1 MAEADHPLEERLAD
15 LLADYDDGL
24 ARGSAPAVPVGDVP
38 PELGARLQEDAEF
51 VRLLDRLRPR
61 PSPLA
66 PLPEGEKGQS
76 EGVSPPGS
84 ASDPPGS
91 EPESE
96 GRYELLRLHACG
108 GIGRVWQARDDDLG
122 REVALKELL
131 PERAADPA
139 MAARFLREARIT
151 GRLQHPGIVPVYEMS
166 PGSDGEPP
174 FYTMRL
180 IRGQT
185 LTEATRA
192 YHRRQAAG
200 HRVHV
205 DRLGLIR
212 LLNAF
217 VSVCQTVAYAHTQGI
232 VHRDLKGQNVVLG
245 DFGEV
250 AVLDWGFAKLLASE
264 ARSQRSEVRE
274 QKSEVRDPAV
284 IPDACKADATD
295 VPTGYTQAG
304 QFPGTP
310 AYMAPE
316 QAEGRLDLI
325 DARTDV
331 FGLGAILYE
340 ILTGQP
346 PFVGT
351 DTTDVLRKAR
361 DSELIPPRS
370 LAEDAPAALA
380 AVCTKAMARHPADRY
395 PSAADVAREVQHW
408 LADEPI
414 EAYRE
419 PFLDRCL
426 RQARR
431 YRAGLTVL
439 LAVIFTGSLVGGL
452 GLALIGEARTRIT
465 QARAQAEKDK
475 SDARAAADTQIQR
488 RLEVQLY
495 FQRVARAER
504 ELAANNLDRADE
516 LLTDCPAR
524 LRNWEWDYLRRRFI
538 TEPQML
544 HGHQAAVSAVAF
556 SPDGRL
562 LASASHDR
570 TLKLWDADTSE
581 EPFTL
586 AGHTD
591 AAYDVIFSP
600 DGRLLASAGWDGV
613 VKLWDVAARREI
625 RTLRGHTRSAHRLAF
640 TPDARLLASLGAD
653 NRVLIWDL
661 SDGKVL
667 ETLEGAPND
676 DLYRLAFAPDG
687 TQLAVTSSAGVYFWD
702 SADWRLQRQL
712 RVASRYVKCLAFSP
726 DGRRLATGEGDL
738 VYGDP
743 GRVRLW
749 DLATLKPL
757 GMFEGHTE
765 PVFGLAFSPN
775 GSRLFSA
782 SQDKTVKIWDLTTG
796 QEALTLRAHTDT
808 VRGLAISPNGY
819 RLATAGADGTV
830 RIWDA
835 APGEAQRP
843 QHELLNLVGHTEAV
857 FGVAFSPDGRR
868 LASVSHHGS
877 VVLWDAASGQTL
889 PVPPLPETNSCNS
902 LAFTPDRKSLA
913 VACSSGKIYIL
924 EAKTGQIQRTF
935 PCPRP
940 GPIKQV
946 AFSPDGRRLA
956 SAGWDRTVRVWPLD
970 GGTELVLCGHTESVL
985 GVAFSPDGRLLASA
999 GYDNTVRIWDARTG
1013 ESVRTP
1019 LTGHA
1024 SRVQGVAFSR
1034 SGRLLAS
1041 AGNDH
1046 TVLVW
1051 DTTDW
1056 RRIATL
1062 RGHSAGVSGVAFG
1075 PDDRFLASASHDRTV
1090 KVWDLDSRKAVYTF
1104 RGHGDRVHGVVFSPD
1119 GTRIASASQDRTV
1132 KIWEFIPPPSR

>member
-24 ARGSAPAVPVGDVP
+24 ARGTAPDVPVGDVP

-61 PSPLA
+61 TGDVP
-66 PLPEGEKGQS
+66 
-76 EGVSPPGS
+76 VSPPGS
-84 ASDPPGS
+84 ASDTPGS
-91 EPESE
+91 EPDSE

-108 GIGRVWQARDDDLG
+108 GIGRVWRARDADLN

-166 PGSDGEPP
+166 PGSNGEPP

-185 LTEATRA
+185 LTEAAHA
-192 YHRRQAAG
+192 YHWQRAAG
-200 HRVHV
+200 HGIRA
-205 DRLGLIR
+205 DRLGLIQ

-217 VSVCQTVAYAHTQGI
+217 VNVCQTVAYAHTQGI

-250 AVLDWGFAKLLASE
+250 AVLDWGFAKLLADE
-264 ARSQRSEVRE
+264 ASGRRPPSVSSQPE
-274 QKSEVRDPAV
+274 AN
-284 IPDACKADATD
+284 AADAPSD
-295 VPTGYTQAG
+295 HTQAG

-316 QAEGRLDLI
+316 QAEGRPDLI

-361 DSELIPPRS
+361 AGEVLPPRTLS
-370 LAEDAPAALA
+370 ASAPAALA
-380 AVCTKAMARHPADRY
+380 AVCVKAMARRPADRY
-395 PSAADVAREVQHW
+395 PSAADLAREVQHW

-419 PFLDRCL
+419 SILDRCL

-431 YRAGLTVL
+431 HRAGLAVL
-439 LAVIFTGSLVGGL
+439 LAVVFTGSLAGGL
-452 GLALIGEARTRIT
+452 GLALVGEARTRAT
-465 QARAQAEKDK
+465 QVRAQADKDK
-475 SDARAAADTQIQR
+475 ADARAAADAEIQR

-516 LLTDCPAR
+516 LLADCPAL
-524 LRNWEWDYLRRRFI
+524 LRNWEWHYLRRCF
-538 TEPQML
+538 TTGPQTL
-544 HGHQAAVSAVAF
+544 RGHQAAVSAVTF

-570 TLKLWDADTSE
+570 TLKVWDAATGE
-581 EPFTL
+581 ECFTL
-586 AGHTD
+586 AGHDD
-591 AAYDVIFSP
+591 AAYDVVFSP
-600 DGRLLASAGWDGV
+600 DGGMLASAGWDGV
-613 VKLWDVAARREI
+613 VKLWDVVARQEI
-625 RTLRGHTRSAHRLAF
+625 RTLRGHTRSVHRLAF
-640 TPDARLLASLGAD
+640 APDGQLLASLASD
-653 NRVLIWDL
+653 NHVLIWDL
-661 SDGKVL
+661 SDGKIL
-667 ETLEGAPND
+667 KTLEASPGQ
-676 DLYRLAFAPDG
+676 DLYRLAFAPNG
-687 TQLAVTSSAGVYFWD
+687 GQLAVTSSNGVCFWD
-702 SADWRLQRQL
+702 PAGWQPQPQL
-712 RVASRYVKCLAFSP
+712 PMTSRYVKCLAFSP
-726 DGRRLATGEGDL
+726 DGRLLATGEGDL

-743 GRVRLW
+743 GLVRLW
-749 DLATLKPL
+749 DLATQKQL
-757 GMFEGHTE
+757 GTFEGHTE
-765 PVFGLAFSPN
+765 PVFGLAFSPD
-775 GSRLFSA
+775 GTRLFSA
-782 SQDKTVKIWDLTTG
+782 SQDRTVKVWDLATS
-796 QEALTLRAHTDT
+796 QEALTLRTHTDT
-808 VRGLAISPNGY
+808 VRGLAVSPNGH

-830 RIWDA
+830 LIWDA
-835 APGEAQRP
+835 TPGEAQRP
-843 QHELLNLVGHTEAV
+843 QYELLNLAGHSEAV
-857 FGVAFSPDGRR
+857 YGVAFSPDGRR

-877 VVLWDAASGQTL
+877 VVLWDAASGQVL
-889 PVPPLPETNSCNS
+889 PVPPLPESTGINS
-902 LAFTPDRKSLA
+902 LAFSPDGQSFA
-913 VACSSGKIYIL
+913 VASSSGKIYLL
-924 EAKTGQIQRTF
+924 EAKTGKTQ
-935 PCPRP
+935 PPLEGHRP
-940 GPIKQV
+940 GPIKQIV
-946 AFSPDGRRLA
+946 FSPDGRRLA
-956 SAGWDRTVRVWPLD
+956 SAGWDRTVRVWD
-970 GGTELVLCGHTESVL
+970 TNTGEEKLVLRGHTESVL

-1013 ESVRTP
+1013 KSIRTP
-1019 LTGHA
+1019 LTGHS

-1046 TVLVW
+1046 IVRVW
-1051 DTTDW
+1051 NTTDW
-1056 RRIATL
+1056 ALVAEL

-1090 KVWDLDSRKAVYTF
+1090 KVWDLKSCKAVYTL
-1104 RGHGDRVHGVVFSPD
+1104 RGHTDRVHGVAFSPD
-1119 GTRIASASQDRTV
+1119 GTRVASASQDRTV
-1132 KIWEFIPPPSR
+1132 KVWEFIPPLER